1 MINVF
6 QPSLG
11 KEEAEAVAKVLE
23 SNWLGKGKLT
33 AQFEENFAA
42 HLGVNKNTVC
52 STNCCSEGLFL
63 SMDLFDDCSITKN
76 KLKSLGNTEFSH
88 QK

>member
-11 KEEAEAVAKVLE
+11 KEEAAAVAKVLE

-33 AQFEENFAA
+33 DQFEENFAK
-42 HLGVNKNTVC
+42 HLGVGKNHV
-52 STNCCSEGLFL
+52 
-63 SMDLFDDCSITKN
+63 
-76 KLKSLGNTEFSH
+76 
-88 QK
+88 